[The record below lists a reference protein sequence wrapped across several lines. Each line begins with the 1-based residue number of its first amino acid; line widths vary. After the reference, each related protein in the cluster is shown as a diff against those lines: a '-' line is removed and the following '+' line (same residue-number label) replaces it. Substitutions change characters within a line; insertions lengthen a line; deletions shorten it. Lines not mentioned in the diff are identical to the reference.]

1 MTILTES
8 RDSEDQT
15 HKMTSKGVI
24 LIVDDSEIDRFTYRR
39 YLESSDQFEC
49 RILDCE
55 SAEEAIEHC
64 TITCPDLILLDYLLP
79 AASGLD
85 FLQSI
90 TEQLGYLPSVIML
103 TGQGNEEVAVEAMKQ
118 GVKDYLI
125 KGQLTSQTLVRSVT
139 NVLTARAL
147 QSKIDRQRQQRDLFT
162 NISLSISR
170 LVELSQI
177 LQVAV
182 DGTRELIGCDR
193 TLIYRLDDQMS
204 GTVVVESAL
213 PEWMSVVDRYIE
225 NQGSRPDQISQVEA
239 YLHGQTLV
247 VSDVE
252 SSNLTD
258 YRRRILQEFQV
269 KSVLVVPIL
278 FRDISSSSEPVL
290 WGLLVAHHCKAT
302 HEWRPDEVDFLEELA
317 IPMAIAI
324 QQAELLSDLKAT
336 LTHQQVIEDQLNYR
350 LVEIEQANFHL
361 FQATRVLEKR
371 NRELD
376 EFSHIVSHD
385 LQAPLRGIA
394 NLAEWL
400 VSDLE
405 GQLPPEN
412 QQQLNLIQ
420 SRVLQMSGLITGLL
434 EYARVGRENVVSTA
448 INISQLLG
456 EVVDMLAPL
465 PEFQIHF
472 ADNLPTIKTQSLLL
486 KQVISNLIDNAIKY
500 HDQSQGHIQI
510 VVADQGTDLKF
521 TIIDDGPGIDSAH
534 HEKIFGIFHTLV
546 RTAPIKGTGIGL
558 AIVKKI
564 VEGQGGLVWVEAAP
578 HKGSAF
584 SFTWLKSPI
593 G

>member
-225 NQGSRPDQISQVEA
+225 NQGSQPDQISQVEA

-376 EFSHIVSHD
+376 EFSHVVSHD

-405 GQLPPEN
+405 GQLSPEN
-412 QQQLNLIQ
+412 QKQLNLIQ

-456 EVVDMLAPL
+456 EVVDMLAPS

-500 HDQSQGHIQI
+500 HDRSQGHIQI
-510 VVADQGTDLKF
+510 VVTDQGTDLKF